1 MLFLYVART
10 RRNCCSLG
18 GEAVI
23 VIDWGLTPYQHGWE
37 FQKSFVKGRHLGH
50 IHEDALVL
58 LEHPSAITLGRKG
71 ERANILA
78 DDAILKARGCTF
90 YQVDR
95 GGDVTFHGPGQLVG
109 YPLLDLR
116 HYGQDVHAYVEKL
129 EEVIIRTLQ
138 DFGIQAER
146 DEHYTGVWVGT
157 EKICAIG
164 IGMKSWLSYHGF
176 ALNVDVDLSYF
187 QLITPC
193 GITGRGVTSMAKI
206 LGKTPEIQA
215 VREKLT
221 THFMSVFGIAH
232 WEITEGQWSGKTEK
246 PTWLKGHV
254 SGNSNVKEIYDMLDE
269 FSLTTVCSSAHCPNI
284 GECYASRT
292 ATFMILGNQ
301 CTRRCRFCAVPKGT
315 VQPVD
320 QDEPRR
326 VAEMVKKLGLKY
338 VVITSVTR
346 DDLADGGAEHF
357 SQTIR
362 RIRES
367 SPETLIEVL
376 IPDLQGEERALD
388 IIIAAQ
394 PQVINHNLETVSA
407 LYSLVR
413 PQADYQ
419 RSLRVLQYV
428 KKNAP
433 LILTKS
439 GIMVGLG
446 ETPAQVA
453 TTLTDLRGI
462 GCDLLTIGQYLAPS
476 MEHIPVAE
484 YIVPEQFKHYQQVAK
499 QLGFSHTICG
509 PLVRSS
515 YHAANVIK

>member
-1 MLFLYVART
+1 
-10 RRNCCSLG
+10 
-18 GEAVI
+18 VI
-23 VIDWGLTPYQHGWE
+23 VIDWGLTPYQHSWE
-37 FQKSFVKGRHLGH
+37 FQHSFIEGRRRGY
-50 IHEDALVL
+50 INQDALIL
-58 LEHPSAITLGRKG
+58 LEHPPVVTLGRKG
-71 ERANILA
+71 DRTNILA
-78 DDAILKARGCTF
+78 DDTVLAAKECDVL
-90 YQVDR
+90 YVDR

-116 HYGQDVHAYVEKL
+116 HYDQDVHAYVRKL

-138 DFGIQAER
+138 DYGIQAER

-193 GITGRGVTSMAKI
+193 GITGRGITSMAKI
-206 LGKTPEIQA
+206 LGAAPEKQA
-215 VREKLT
+215 VREKVT
-221 THFMSVFGIAH
+221 AHFMSVFGIAH
-232 WEITEGQWSGKTEK
+232 WEEVKDCYSGEIIK
-246 PTWLKGHV
+246 PSWLKGHV
-254 SGNSNVKEIYDMLDE
+254 SGNSNVKEMYGMLDE
-269 FSLTTVCSSAHCPNI
+269 LSLTTVCSGAHCPNI

-292 ATFMILGNQ
+292 ATFMILGSQ
-301 CTRRCRFCAVPKGT
+301 CTRRCRFCAVPKGV

-326 VAEMVKKLGLKY
+326 VAEMVMRLGLKY

-346 DDLADGGAEHF
+346 DDLVDGGAEHF
-357 SQTIR
+357 SQTIQ
-362 RIRES
+362 RIREL
-367 SPETLIEVL
+367 SPKTLIEVL
-376 IPDLQGEERALD
+376 IPDFQGEESSLD
-388 IIIAAQ
+388 RIIAAR
-394 PQVINHNLETVSA
+394 PEVINHNVETVPA
-407 LYSLVR
+407 LYSRVR

-433 LILTKS
+433 MILTKS

-446 ETPAQVA
+446 ETPVQV
-453 TTLTDLRGI
+453 TTALADLRGI

-484 YIVPEQFKHYQQVAK
+484 YIVPGQFQYYQQVAK
-499 QLGFSHTICG
+499 QLGFPYAACG

-515 YHAANVIK
+515 YRAAEGFSQNRSLSS

>member
-1 MLFLYVART
+1 
-10 RRNCCSLG
+10 
-18 GEAVI
+18 VI
-23 VIDWGLTPYQHGWE
+23 VLNWGLTPYQHGWE
-37 FQKSFVKGRHLGH
+37 FQKSFVKGRRQGQ
-50 IHEDALVL
+50 INEDALVL
-58 LEHPSAITLGRKG
+58 LEHPPVITLGRKG

-78 DDAILKARGCTF
+78 EDAVLAAKGCEVC
-90 YQVDR
+90 QVDR

-129 EEVIIRTLQ
+129 EEVVIRTLR
-138 DFGIQAER
+138 DYGIEAVR
-146 DEHYTGVWVGT
+146 DKEYTGVWVGR

-176 ALNVDVDLSYF
+176 ALNIDADLSYF

-206 LGKTPEIQA
+206 LGKAPQMQT
-215 VREKLT
+215 VRETVT
-221 THFMSVFGIAH
+221 THFMAVFGIKH
-232 WEITEGQWSGKTEK
+232 WELAEGRWLGETVK
-246 PTWLKGHV
+246 PFWLKGHV
-254 SGNSNVKEIYDMLDE
+254 SGNSSVQEMHGMLDE
-269 FSLTTVCSSAHCPNI
+269 FSLTTVCSGAHCPNI

-292 ATFMILGNQ
+292 ATFMILGSQ
-301 CTRRCRFCAVPKGT
+301 CTRRCRFCAVPKGV

-320 QDEPRR
+320 QDEPQR
-326 VAEMVKKLGLKY
+326 VAQMVKKLGLNY

-346 DDLADGGAEHF
+346 DDLADGGAAHF
-357 SQTIR
+357 SYTIQK
-362 RIRES
+362 IREL

-376 IPDLQGEERALD
+376 IPDLQGEESALD

-394 PQVINHNLETVSA
+394 PEVINHNVETIPA
-407 LYSLVR
+407 LYSRVR

-419 RSLRVLQYV
+419 RSLDVLQYV

-433 LILTKS
+433 QIVTKS

-446 ETPAQVA
+446 ESPAQVA
-453 TTLTDLRGI
+453 ATLADLRSV
-462 GCDLLTIGQYLAPS
+462 GCDSLTVGQYLAPS
-476 MEHIPVAE
+476 PEHIPVAE
-484 YIVPEQFKHYQQVAK
+484 YIVPEQFQSYQQLAK
-499 QLGFSHTICG
+499 QLGFSHAACG

-515 YHAANVIK
+515 YHAAEGFSPKISLSS